1 MQNPPMASTS
11 TNSPS
16 KSYHDKLSWFFGPAI
31 QSLDITRAPDESD
44 VVKICMYVFDNFK
57 SESKDDNA
65 KIKEVYHILIDYYL
79 SQDNSL
85 VLKPELT
92 IFKWIKRVFER
103 ARKYEFRL
111 HKSKQHINDMNW
123 ISQEKV
129 KSGFSRIVDLGAVNP
144 MTPSPSPLLPKR
156 KFFDE
161 SNKDE
166 V

>member
-1 MQNPPMASTS
+1 MASSS

-31 QSLDITRAPDESD
+31 QSLDTTRAPDESD
-44 VVKICMYVFDNFK
+44 VVKICIYVFDNFK
-57 SESKDDNA
+57 SDSKDDNV

-79 SQDNSL
+79 SQDPSL

-92 IFKWIKRVFER
+92 IFKWIKRIFER

-111 HKSKQHINDMNW
+111 HKSTKHINDMNW

-129 KSGFSRIVDLGAVNP
+129 KSGFSRIVNLGAVDP
-144 MTPSPSPLLPKR
+144 MTPSPSPSLSKR

-161 SNKDE
+161 LNTANE